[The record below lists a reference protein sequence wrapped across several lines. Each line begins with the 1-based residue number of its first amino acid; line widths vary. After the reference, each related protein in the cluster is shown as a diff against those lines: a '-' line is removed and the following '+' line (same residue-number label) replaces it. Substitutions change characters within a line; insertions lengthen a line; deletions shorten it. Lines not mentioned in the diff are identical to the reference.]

1 MNITLRYFVNILFQ
15 YPVNIFQVFCEYSF
29 PSISSKKLATGQS
42 GTVKDLWGHVC
53 QKHFVQFQLFDV
65 PFSFSYCVDDTSEPA
80 VTHAHTLDSFFTPF
94 SHWIGRVLC
103 FFLLHQV
110 PLILFR
116 PCQDVLGKIWLDEE
130 KQISVIL
137 LVLMW
142 CLCVLPSFYLGHV
155 LRQPMIKW
163 AVIIL

>member
-80 VTHAHTLDSFFTPF
+80 AYSWFPHFQSWQVFFTF
-94 SHWIGRVLC
+94 FRLDWVC
-103 FFLLHQV
+103 FIFFFFFTRSPWFYSDLAKMFLARFDWMKKNKF
-110 PLILFR
+110 PLFY
-116 PCQDVLGKIWLDEE
+116 
-130 KQISVIL
+130 
-137 LVLMW
+137 W
-142 CLCVLPSFYLGHV
+142 CWCGACVFCHLST
-155 LRQPMIKW
+155 W
-163 AVIIL
+163 AMS